1 MPRKATRKSAALKQ
15 RSWALSP
22 GLVTRMEKEATA
34 IGKTRPEIQ
43 RPPSKEEMTELFAK
57 LAANKRSGTV
67 ITHSDPSDVLAAET
81 TTPMMSLLNQ
91 VSNKGG
97 SSTINTPMPVK
108 EVKAWEPIIDFPLLY
123 TLQHSRGRCRTLTW
137 QVQNIHV
144 RRRTLTWPAQK
155 YMAGADVAKLSQSL
169 MPTYLSHSPIPT
181 YLSHK
186 HPCQYTS
193 LPLYNHSEFRMAAPI
208 PKRRISQPIQLSL
221 QVAATRTKRA
231 RTAVQVIPTMIDS
244 EGYVNDTTLESFM
257 PSDMAKWLP
266 KVYVDLLVASQNAE
280 EWRGKLF
287 WLAQV
292 LYNIDA
298 VLMAVACSYLL
309 ASGEAE
315 DEMVED
321 EIEEDLDADAEVI
334 QDLLEVQDM
343 IATHQYI
350 SRDASASRHDIDV
363 LEIYLGDLVG

>member
-1 MPRKATRKSAALKQ
+1 
-15 RSWALSP
+15 
-22 GLVTRMEKEATA
+22 
-34 IGKTRPEIQ
+34 
-43 RPPSKEEMTELFAK
+43 
-57 LAANKRSGTV
+57 
-67 ITHSDPSDVLAAET
+67 
-81 TTPMMSLLNQ
+81 
-91 VSNKGG
+91 
-97 SSTINTPMPVK
+97 
-108 EVKAWEPIIDFPLLY
+108 
-123 TLQHSRGRCRTLTW
+123 
-137 QVQNIHV
+137 
-144 RRRTLTWPAQK
+144 
-155 YMAGADVAKLSQSL
+155 MASADVAKLSQSL

-257 PSDMAKWLP
+257 PSDMAKWLA
-266 KVYVDLLVASQNAE
+266 KVYVDLLVASQN
-280 EWRGKLF
+280 GGGNCF
-287 WLAQV
+287 AQV
-292 LYNIDA
+292 LYNINA

-343 IATHQYI
+343 IATRQYI
-350 SRDASASRHDIDV
+350 SHDASASRHDIDV